1 MADRVIPPV
10 SAPRCPYC
18 ASTAVVT
25 SQKPSPSSY
34 CRCDACG
41 QLWHPD
47 RLPQYVPFRGARR

>member
-1 MADRVIPPV
+1 MAERVIPP
-10 SAPRCPYC
+10 APRCPYC

-47 RLPQYVPFRGARR
+47 RLPQYVPWRATRR